1 MNQLMSRL
9 AIGVALAVGLY
20 VAAPATAAEGQRY
33 AVTITNVT
41 RGQVI
46 TPPVVMSHTED
57 FRLFTPGAPAIAEL
71 VTLAEEGAV
80 DPLLDVLA
88 TRPEVFEAR
97 AAGDVLMPGASVT
110 IEIMAPGTYRHVTAV
125 GMLATTNDAFF
136 AVRGVEAPRRGERS
150 VGAVAYDAGSEAN
163 SELCAFI
170 PGPPCGSA
178 GARDTAAAEGYV
190 HVHAGIHGGGDLVP
204 GQHDWRNPV
213 AEIIIRRL
221 E

>member
-9 AIGVALAVGLY
+9 AIALVLAAGVHLAHS
-20 VAAPATAAEGQRY
+20 ASAAEGQRY

-57 FRLFTPGAPAIAEL
+57 FRLFTPGTPAIAEL
-71 VTLAEEGAV
+71 VVLAEEGAV
-80 DPLLDVLA
+80 GPLLDVLA
-88 TRPEVFEAR
+88 TRPEVFEAQ
-97 AAGDVLMPGASVT
+97 AGGDVLTPGASVT
-110 IEIMAPGTYRHVTAV
+110 IEITAPGTYRHVTAV

-136 AVRGVEAPRRGERS
+136 SVRGVEVPRRGERS

-178 GARDTAAAEGYV
+178 GARDTAGAEGYV
-190 HVHAGIHGGGDLVP
+190 HIHAGIHGDGDLVP
-204 GQHDWRNPV
+204 AQHDWRNPV
-213 AEIIIRRL
+213 AEITIRRL